1 MGRSR
6 DEAGKTTAKIFPHT
20 RVAFLVSLGKTGQ
33 TAYIKS
39 DGCDSPDHA
48 LADADACSSRG
59 CIDLAIAV
67 SSFSRHVCSRSP
79 TFFPAHFMSNGFLGY
94 PASFMLDVV
103 VCALLVVVPLLIF
116 NISVVR
122 WGGNYQLHKRL
133 QLLLAAVLLLAVGL
147 FEVDMQWQG
156 GVNAILAKRAR
167 PLNPEELASFRW
179 LLFVHLFF
187 AISTVFL
194 WTATV
199 VLAWRRFPTP
209 ARPAAHSRLHKI
221 LGWLSAL
228 DITGTAVTGLLVY
241 YYGFMVP

>member
-1 MGRSR
+1 MPNLQRN
-6 DEAGKTTAKIFPHT
+6 H
-20 RVAFLVSLGKTGQ
+20 VAWLVWLGKTGRR
-33 TAYIKS
+33 AYIKN
-39 DGCDSPDHA
+39 DGCDSPDHGS
-48 LADADACSSRG
+48 ADTDACGSRG
-59 CIDLAIAV
+59 PIDHAVAV
-67 SSFSRHVCSRSP
+67 SGISRHVWTRPS

-94 PASFMLDVV
+94 PASLMLDVV

-116 NISVVR
+116 NIGVVR

-133 QLLLAAVLLLAVGL
+133 QLLLASVLLLAVGL

-156 GVNAILAKRAR
+156 GVNAILAKRSR
-167 PLNPEELASFRW
+167 PLDPQELASFRS
-179 LLFVHLFF
+179 LLIVHLFF

-199 VLAWRRFPTP
+199 LLAWRRFPTP

-221 LGWLSAL
+221 LGWLSAI

>member
-1 MGRSR
+1 M
-6 DEAGKTTAKIFPHT
+6 T
-20 RVAFLVSLGKTGQ
+20 
-33 TAYIKS
+33 
-39 DGCDSPDHA
+39 
-48 LADADACSSRG
+48 
-59 CIDLAIAV
+59 
-67 SSFSRHVCSRSP
+67 
-79 TFFPAHFMSNGFLGY
+79 NGFLGY

-103 VCALLVVVPLLIF
+103 VCALLVVVPLLAF
-116 NISVVR
+116 NIYVVR
-122 WGGNYQLHKRL
+122 WGRNYQLHKRL

-156 GVNAILAKRAR
+156 GVNAILAKRSR
-167 PLNPEELASFRW
+167 PLTPEELASLRS

-187 AISTVFL
+187 AISTVLL

-199 VLAWRRFPTP
+199 ALAWRRFPKP
-209 ARPAAHSRLHKI
+209 AQPASHSRLHKV